1 MSNHV
6 SIQMCHNNPPTAITS
21 EIGDHAVWCLQ
32 LWDNWNAS
40 VAIAEGCFKGN
51 HNKAEKAVIRAYDRI
66 LNGYEKS
73 TDLLTLSEGRQHDL
87 DIFILRADD
96 DAMKALANKWAD
108 DAIKELPDVGGDDS
122 HYDYFPD
129 FVNGLHQ
136 LCSQIQFPDPYNRFH
151 DALYST
157 PSGYTDD
164 PETPDLFPGRL

>member
-6 SIQMCHNNPPTAITS
+6 TIQMCHNNPPTAITS

-32 LWDNWNAS
+32 LWDHWNAS
-40 VAIAEGCFKGN
+40 VAISHACFDGDFD
-51 HNKAEKAVIRAYDRI
+51 KAEKAIEKAYNSI
-66 LNGYEKS
+66 LDGYEKS
-73 TDLLTLSEGRQHDL
+73 TDPLTLSEGRQYYL
-87 DIFILRADD
+87 DVFILRSDTD
-96 DAMKALANKWAD
+96 TMKALANKWAD
-108 DAIKELPDVGGDDS
+108 YAIQELPGVGGDDS

-129 FVNGLHQ
+129 FVSGLHQ

-151 DALYST
+151 DALNLI